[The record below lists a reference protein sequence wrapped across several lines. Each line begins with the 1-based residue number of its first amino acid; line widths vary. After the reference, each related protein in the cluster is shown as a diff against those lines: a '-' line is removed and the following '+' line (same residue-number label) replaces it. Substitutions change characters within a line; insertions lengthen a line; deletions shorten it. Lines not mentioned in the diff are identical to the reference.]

1 MDPFG
6 HRIDVSRI
14 EREIQKCSDLNTA
27 RALRA
32 LLDGV
37 RQNAARLDALD
48 AWRLSL
54 DPKPRPLDGPIAGAP
69 KPR

>member
-6 HRIDVSRI
+6 QRVDLSRI

-32 LLDGV
+32 LLDAV
-37 RQNAARLDALD
+37 RQNSARLDAME
-48 AWRLSL
+48 AWRASL
-54 DPKPRPLDGPIAGAP
+54 LPPAKPSQGPSEPHAQG
-69 KPR
+69 